1 MNIQAILHI
10 PKSNYAFAYKENEL
24 YVRIRTAKDDI
35 DKVNI
40 IYFCKFDIEN
50 KKIGNMKKIL
60 SDEYFDY
67 YEYVIIEKDTRL
79 GYYFELIKGDE
90 DVFLYEDSFQ
100 NGEDKGT
107 IYNRH
112 FQYPTIN
119 KVDVHEVPDWVNEAV
134 FYQIFP
140 ERFHTTNSGVKNKK
154 LTEWNKKPKSDSFF
168 GGDLQGIIEKL
179 PYLNELGINGFYLT
193 PVFKSPS
200 NHKYDTSDY
209 MEIDEHFGTKE
220 TFKILVDKAHSM
232 GMKVV
237 LDAVFNHC
245 GKDFAPFQDVLL
257 NGEKSIYKDWF
268 YIESYPV
275 TLTKP
280 TYKMFGFVPEMPKL
294 NTSNPQAKK
303 YLLEVARYWVS
314 EFNIDGWRLDVSDEI
329 DHAFWR
335 DFRKTVKDVNPNAI
349 IIGENW
355 HDSTPWLIG
364 DQFDSVMNYPIT
376 NAATKYFGEKTVDAK
391 GFEQQVATALFRN
404 TKQVNF
410 AMLNLL
416 DSHDTARFLNLCN
429 ENKKMLL
436 NAAAFI
442 LTFIGIPCTYYGTEI
457 GLTGSG
463 DPDCRRTFDWNRD
476 NWDMNIWECY
486 QKLIAMR
493 QSQKALKYGDILMQS
508 TKEVF
513 IMKRNFEDETIYT
526 LINNTEKVQTVL
538 LKSKSGTSEFSD
550 LLTNEHHKSNS
561 IKIGAQSFGVFKEI
575 K

>member
-10 PKSNYAFAYKENEL
+10 PKSTYAFAYKENEL
-24 YVRIRTAKDDI
+24 HVRIRTAKDDVE
-35 DKVNI
+35 KVNI
-40 IYFCKFDIEN
+40 IYFCKFDIKN
-50 KKIGNMKKIL
+50 KKTGNMKKIL

-67 YEYVIIEKDTRL
+67 YEYVIIENDTRL
-79 GYYFELIKGDE
+79 GYYFELIKGQE
-90 DVFLYEDSFQ
+90 DIFFYEDSFN
-100 NGEDKGT
+100 NGEASGP
-107 IYNRH
+107 IYNKH

-119 KVDVHEVPDWVNEAV
+119 KVDIHEVPSWVNEAI

-140 ERFHTTNSGVKNKK
+140 ERFYGTNTAVENKK
-154 LTEWNKKPKSDSFF
+154 LTKWNEKPKSDSFF

-179 PYLNELGINGFYLT
+179 DYLKELGINGFYLT

-220 TFKILVDKAHSM
+220 IFKKLVDTAHSK

-245 GKDFAPFQDVLL
+245 GKDFAPFQDVLK

-268 YIESYPV
+268 YIDSYPV
-275 TLTKP
+275 TLKKP
-280 TYKMFGFVPEMPKL
+280 TYKMFGFVAEMPKL
-294 NTSNPQAKK
+294 NTSNPQVKD
-303 YLLEVARYWVS
+303 YLLIVAKYWIK

-335 DFRKTVKDVNPNAI
+335 DFRKAVKETNPEAI

-376 NAATKYFGEKTVDAK
+376 NAATKYFGEKLVDAK
-391 GFEQQVATALFRN
+391 GFEQQVAAALFRN

-416 DSHDTARFLNLCN
+416 DSHDTARFLNLCK
-429 ENKKMLL
+429 ENKRMLM
-436 NAAAFI
+436 NAA
-442 LTFIGIPCTYYGTEI
+442 TFLLSFVGIPCTYYGTEI
-457 GLTGSG
+457 GLTGEG
-463 DPDCRRTFDWNRD
+463 DPDCRRTFDWD
-476 NWDMNIWECY
+476 KANWDMNIWDHY
-486 QKLIAMR
+486 HKLIDIR
-493 QSQKALKYGDILMQS
+493 KKQNTLKYGDILMYS
-508 TKEVF
+508 TKDVF
-513 IMKRNFEDETIYT
+513 IMKRNLNKETIYT
-526 LINNTEKVQTVL
+526 LINNTEQKHNVSLAIEKEQA
-538 LKSKSGTSEFSD
+538 SFID
-550 LLTNEHHKSNS
+550 LLTGKEYSNPLITVEAESS
-561 IKIGAQSFGVFKEI
+561 IILKLR
-575 K
+575 